1 MDFLGALISGA
12 SNLIGGL
19 FNRSSAQAQNAANIQ
34 EQLNFAQNGLTW
46 KAQDATRAQAATGIN
61 RLALLGVPTN
71 SFSNL
76 TGDTSSLGQGI
87 ANAGQ
92 DIGRAITAGNPQ
104 LQREHELNL
113 ALTQAKIDNV
123 NADTVRQQAEASA
136 LVRKYA
142 SPGTAKAADP
152 NDGKM
157 YITVY
162 GRQGEPIE
170 IPNPK
175 YATSLQTPA
184 SWPQQAAMAVKAPF
198 EMAHDAYTYYKGIY
212 DRQAPIGRPDV
223 FRSIDPQSMQ
233 SMY

>member
-1 MDFLGALISGA
+1 MDFLGSLLSGA
-12 SNLIGGL
+12 SSLLGGL
-19 FNRSSAQAQNAANIQ
+19 FNRQSAQSIASQNIAQQ
-34 EQLNFAQNGLTW
+34 MLYAQNGLQWRANDAT
-46 KAQDATRAQAATGIN
+46 KAQAETGIN
-61 RLALLGVPTN
+61 RLTLLGAPSA
-71 SFSNL
+71 SFSNIA
-76 TGDTSSLGQGI
+76 GDDGSMGNAISK
-87 ANAGQ
+87 AGQ
-92 DIGRAITAGNPQ
+92 ELGRAITAGSPQ
-104 LQREHELNL
+104 AQREHELNMQL
-113 ALTQAKIDNV
+113 AEAKIANV

-136 LVRKYA
+136 LVRKFA

-152 NDGKM
+152 NEGKM

-184 SWPQQAAMAVKAPF
+184 SWPQQAAMALKAPF

-223 FRSIDPQSMQ
+223 FRNVDPQSLE